1 MRVSNASAVAA
12 RAEAT
17 ATIARETSAALGEE
31 AAASRAQGTG
41 RVRRAV
47 PVYSRPRRIAT
58 SAVSL
63 APKEQVAAITAASA
77 VEAVTVAMNAKATS
91 AASTKAVAVVMAVA
105 MRLAQEIGHAQIAPL
120 IASHLRTIALSVERL
135 VHTEN

>member
-41 RVRRAV
+41 HVRRAV

-91 AASTKAVAVVMAVA
+91 AASTKAVVLAVA
-105 MRLAQEIGHAQIAPL
+105 MSLAQEIGHAQIAPL